1 MKLTNLSTIAAVVA
15 AIILPSCGK
24 TPSGETSEGR
34 TPELYPALESGTVFP
49 VNIAAPT
56 FIINEKA
63 DYYHTEFTTGNDGDA
78 GFSVA
83 SSSAAVKPSL
93 KKWHKLLDQA
103 AGKDLKI
110 RVAVEK
116 DGKWSRFDDIVCSVS
131 PSPIDSM
138 LVYRLLYPG
147 YEIWYEIGIYQ
158 RDLSNY
164 NQTVVIENKDI
175 ERHCVNCHSFA
186 AGSPDNMMIHVRG
199 KNGGT
204 IIRSNGNTR
213 KVNPKCPALKNGAT
227 YPGWHPSGK
236 WIAYSNNDIQQ
247 LFHLAGTKPIE
258 VYDRSADMTLY
269 DVEADKAVPVPG
281 LNGEEWM
288 ETFPNW
294 SPDGKTL
301 FFTRAKAFTQS
312 TRPDSI
318 RYELCRISFD
328 PATATFGEPETLFDA
343 PAAGKS
349 VSFPKASPSGRWLL
363 FTLSDYGNF
372 SIWHP
377 ESDQWIMDLTDGSMR
392 PLDEVNSDNIDSYHS
407 WASNGDW
414 IVFSSKRLD
423 GLWARP
429 YIAYFDKET
438 GRAGKPF
445 VLPQPDPLFYDNFT
459 KTFNIPELVKRPIE
473 ATDEFKTAVGY

>member
-1 MKLTNLSTIAAVVA
+1 MKFKHIIPATIIAMAAMLSG
-15 AIILPSCGK
+15 CGK
-24 TPSGETSEGR
+24 TPSNEAQAGR
-34 TPELYPALESGTVFP
+34 SPVLYPELISGTVFP

-56 FIINEKA
+56 FIINEEA
-63 DYYHTEFTTGNDGDA
+63 DHYFTEFTSESGQAD
-78 GFSVA
+78 FSVS

-93 KKWHKLLDQA
+93 KKWHKLLEES
-103 AGKDLKI
+103 AGKEMRIK
-110 RVAVEK
+110 VAVEN
-116 DGKWSRFDDIVCSVS
+116 DGKWTRFDDLVCSVS
-131 PSPIDSM
+131 TSPIDSI
-138 LVYRLLYPG
+138 LTYRLLYPG
-147 YEIWYEIGIYQ
+147 YELWDEIGIYQ

-164 NQTVVIENKDI
+164 DQTAIIENKDI

-204 IIRSNGNTR
+204 VIRSNGTTK
-213 KVNPKCPALKNGAT
+213 KVNPKCPALQNGAT
-227 YPGWHPSGK
+227 YPAWHPSGK
-236 WIAYSNNDIQQ
+236 WIAYSNNDIRQ
-247 LFHLAGTKPIE
+247 LFHLSGQKPIE

-269 DVEADKAVPVPG
+269 DVAKDEAVPIPG

-301 FFTRAKAFTQS
+301 FFTRSKTFDPKSQ
-312 TRPDSI
+312 PDSI

-328 PATATFGEPETLFDA
+328 PETVSFGEPETLFDA
-343 PAAGKS
+343 PAVKKS

-377 ESDQWIMDLTDGSMR
+377 ESDQWVMDLTDGSMR
-392 PLDEVNSDNIDSYHS
+392 PLEEVNSDDIDSYHS
-407 WASNGDW
+407 WSSNGNW

-445 VLPQPDPLFYDNFT
+445 VLPQSDPLFYDNFL
-459 KTFNIPELVKRPIE
+459 KTFNIPELVRRPVE
-473 ATDEFKTAVGY
+473 ATDEFIRAVGY